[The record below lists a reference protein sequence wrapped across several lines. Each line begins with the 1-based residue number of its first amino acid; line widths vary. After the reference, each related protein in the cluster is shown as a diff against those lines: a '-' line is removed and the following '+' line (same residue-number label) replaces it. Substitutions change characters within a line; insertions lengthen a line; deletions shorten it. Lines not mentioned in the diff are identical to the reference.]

1 MSNIKKYSA
10 VDLLKLS
17 PGVDAAASAK
27 VALPVEFL
35 NLCEVLMPGAT
46 KPYNKN
52 QEPVQTLEET
62 TAALYEQ
69 HQTRLAKKHKNYLRR
84 QRAKLAKQ
92 LKKETTEN
100 DSHPV
105 IPAENEKKN
114 QKDQTIIDAGNVSSD
129 SGCNLEETV
138 VSSVVIEKKKA
149 QPVVPAIESKL
160 RSNSPH
166 KNDEVL
172 YKITPGK
179 IMPKNADSSSAS
191 TTQRVYKNSRL
202 GLRRGRI
209 GSNRD

>member
-92 LKKETTEN
+92 LKKENTTEN

-105 IPAENEKKN
+105 IPAENEQKKN
-114 QKDQTIIDAGNVSSD
+114 QTMDTGNVSSD

-138 VSSVVIEKKKA
+138 SSVVIEKKKKKLA
-149 QPVVPAIESKL
+149 PVVPAIESKL

-179 IMPKNADSSSAS
+179 IMPKNAGASSAS